1 MGSRFDGQGFVN
13 AGDVFYPAALPTTT
27 KCQKQEQ
34 AGEASGT
41 SPRRESVQRSGSG
54 AYTTSPAFYPAGDS
68 STAPLVSQIQHNNGF
83 SQSNQYDSQVGQAN
97 SPLSNSS
104 FHPQVPGGMFGVLVL
119 PPARSHH
126 RQLQQQAA
134 IRDTD
139 IERYSSQGYS
149 VTRNNTP
156 ATESLESRNQAFVPS
171 QRYGPD
177 GGNLFHRANPYFPAY
192 SPQIPGYQRA
202 TPVQQQN
209 GPQNGSPFYQS
220 VGNEYTWG
228 SHQEQGRQVGTQGRL
243 YSSPYSS
250 KPSTRR
256 THNPKSLVP
265 RKINTGSYKETE

>member
-1 MGSRFDGQGFVN
+1 MLEMCSTPLLFLRQPN
-13 AGDVFYPAALPTTT
+13 ARS
-27 KCQKQEQ
+27 KNRQ
-34 AGEASGT
+34 GEASGT
-41 SPRRESVQRSGSG
+41 SPRRKSVQRSGSR

-68 STAPLVSQIQHNNGF
+68 STAPLVSQTQHNNGF

-134 IRDTD
+134 IRTD

-171 QRYGPD
+171 QR
-177 GGNLFHRANPYFPAY
+177 
-192 SPQIPGYQRA
+192 
-202 TPVQQQN
+202 
-209 GPQNGSPFYQS
+209 
-220 VGNEYTWG
+220 
-228 SHQEQGRQVGTQGRL
+228 
-243 YSSPYSS
+243 
-250 KPSTRR
+250 
-256 THNPKSLVP
+256 
-265 RKINTGSYKETE
+265 